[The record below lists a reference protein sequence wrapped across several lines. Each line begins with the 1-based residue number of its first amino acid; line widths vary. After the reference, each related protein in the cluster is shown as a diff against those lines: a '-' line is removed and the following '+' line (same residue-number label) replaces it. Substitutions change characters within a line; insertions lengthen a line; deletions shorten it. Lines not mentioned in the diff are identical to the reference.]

1 MIGAMQLHNV
11 LRVEIEES
19 RPHDTYCFRRI
30 IIHTD
35 KGDVQIELYS
45 RFASDDSETPVI
57 SIGV

>member
-1 MIGAMQLHNV
+1 MQLHNV

-35 KGDVQIELYS
+35 KGNVQIELYS